1 MGTSP
6 APRQASLLPFE
17 SDRSGKIYQRTFYV
31 LISHTIDKRVQQG
44 VTTVYI
50 AEAILLTFVLK
61 VILELIYISSLV
73 P

>member
-6 APRQASLLPFE
+6 APRQASLSPFE
-17 SDRSGKIYQRTFYV
+17 SDRSGTIYQRTFYV
-31 LISHTIDKRVQQG
+31 LISQTIDKRVQQG

-50 AEAILLTFVLK
+50 TESILLTLVLR
-61 VILELIYISSLV
+61 VIPELIYISSLV